1 MSKKVLLGAALCVL
15 ASGAWAEQDAEPAHA
30 EKYPTHE
37 VVRFVNECMSMHGG
51 RSWGNLYKCSCVIDY
66 IASRMSYDEFSAA
79 DTYRR
84 GQDISGERG
93 DVLREPGKEGITLR
107 QRIVRLEAKGRNQCG
122 METASSAGTYENG
135 GDEDG
140 D

>member
-1 MSKKVLLGAALCVL
+1 MKKQVMLGLALT
-15 ASGAWAEQDAEPAHA
+15 AFAGGAWAGQDEQSGHA
-30 EKYPTHE
+30 GEYPTHE
-37 VVRFVNECMSMHGG
+37 EVRFVNECMAMHGG

-66 IASRMSYDEFSAA
+66 IAARMPYDKFSAA

-93 DVLREPGKEGITLR
+93 DVLREPGEDGITLR
-107 QRIVRLEAKGRNQCG
+107 QKLVRMEAKGRNHCG
-122 METASSAGTYENG
+122 METAGARQGGNG
-135 GDEDG
+135 EGDG